1 MKVQRLERQNTMFF
15 KIVDNLQTV
24 NPLLMNPE
32 KHIEEIT
39 EALQK
44 NVDEKALIQNVAK
57 SIIALED
64 MKGQKM
70 NFLSKQK
77 SSRNKNE
84 NRRTTMLARRYGKK
98 DTFNRESDFSV

>member
-1 MKVQRLERQNTMFF
+1 MFF

-24 NPLLMNPE
+24 NPTLMNAE
-32 KHIEEIT
+32 KHIEDIT

-64 MKGQKM
+64 MKGQK
-70 NFLSKQK
+70 NLFL
-77 SSRNKNE
+77 
-84 NRRTTMLARRYGKK
+84 
-98 DTFNRESDFSV
+98 